1 MKCAADAKLV
11 QIASQ
16 PTSLSFRLGQPQSM
30 SQEQQASKQDQG
42 LAMMEKS
49 ADCELSQLQR
59 QLHEIR
65 TQLANSG
72 AKAGGSARD
81 DAVAKLDE
89 VCKLLQCQEQPDD
102 RDTTPIGNAEEC
114 FNDHCTAPV
123 RGTEERLYHHRA
135 TPVRETKEC
144 LSSHYAAPVGDTEVR
159 PGDHCAASVGDT
171 KAQPNDNSTA
181 SVGDTRVHLGN
192 HCAAR
197 VGETVPSSDAFTMTD
212 YCIEGPLSTDNSV
225 ESVAVSTSSLRSV
238 HTRVFPY
245 VSSNRVKA
253 VVVASSEVIL
263 PTPTILDSSPPPS
276 VIMDSECP
284 DVAYET
290 VLSSADLKC
299 SAGDDLSFTETDER
313 NSESGA
319 SGSNEDHCYA
329 AADAG
334 TGSTVLPDVLDS
346 EPVACALETITIR
359 TAEKR
364 PGETQRVLSK
374 KRKMVPMDSP
384 VHYIIMTDENGE
396 RVFSQ
401 RHVVQASG
409 TASGVSDNSIG
420 GLSVLEKGTSQP
432 LPHQSM
438 VTLLV
443 KDDGAALHQSAATSA
458 SLESG
463 SPGTQKIIVQMRVLP
478 PRARASRVSKQGT
491 NTTGCQTDRV
501 IVRRPRKV
509 PEPSPTQQPCTA
521 IMKTLTTP
529 VRRSQRRKKGVEDD
543 VVQCV
548 VFCCEVCGDCFSA
561 AKHLH
566 RHWQNRHRE
575 KREGKHRC
583 SYCSYTSDR
592 KCHVAMHQRT
602 HTGERPF
609 SCEVCKKG
617 FYRAD
622 DVETHMRVH
631 TKEKPFVCDECGQRF
646 NVSSNLARHKKLH
659 SDDAEAH
666 ACPECGKAF
675 AQKVHLKA
683 HLRVHTGD
691 RPYSCTMCSK
701 RFTELG
707 SARKH
712 EKMVHAG
719 EYPHYCPHCGK
730 GLANNFKL
738 KKHLR
743 ARHYELTRAA
753 LAAAEAE
760 QEG

>member
-1 MKCAADAKLV
+1 MTL
-11 QIASQ
+11 
-16 PTSLSFRLGQPQSM
+16 
-30 SQEQQASKQDQG
+30 EQQASKQDQEVT
-42 LAMMEKS
+42 AMEKS
-49 ADCELSQLQR
+49 SDHEFSQLQR

-65 TQLANSG
+65 TQLAKSRC
-72 AKAGGSARD
+72 KAGGSARD

-89 VCKLLQCQEQPDD
+89 VCKLLQCEEQLGD
-102 RDTTPIGNAEEC
+102 RGA
-114 FNDHCTAPV
+114 APV
-123 RGTEERLYHHRA
+123 G
-135 TPVRETKEC
+135 ETKEC
-144 LSSHYAAPVGDTEVR
+144 LNSLCTAPVGNTEVRLDDRCAAPVSNTEERLDDCCVAPINDTEVCFS
-159 PGDHCAASVGDT
+159 DHCAA
-171 KAQPNDNSTA
+171 P
-181 SVGDTRVHLGN
+181 
-192 HCAAR
+192 
-197 VGETVPSSDAFTMTD
+197 VGETVPMNDAFTMTD
-212 YCIEGPLSTDNSV
+212 HCFEGPPSTGNSV
-225 ESVAVSTSSLRSV
+225 ESVVVPANSSRCEYARAC
-238 HTRVFPY
+238 HK

-263 PTPTILDSSPPPS
+263 PTPSVLESSPPPS
-276 VIMDSECP
+276 VIMDNECL

-290 VLSSADLKC
+290 VLTSADLTT
-299 SAGDDLSFTETDER
+299 SAADDLSFAEADER
-313 NSESGA
+313 NSDSGA

-329 AADAG
+329 AADA
-334 TGSTVLPDVLDS
+334 STSSIVLPDVFDT
-346 EPVACALETITIR
+346 EPAPCDLEPTTIQST
-359 TAEKR
+359 EKR
-364 PGETQRVLSK
+364 PTEMQHMLSK
-374 KRKMVPMDSP
+374 KRKITPLDSAEK
-384 VHYIIMTDENGE
+384 YIIMTD
-396 RVFSQ
+396 
-401 RHVVQASG
+401 ASG
-409 TASGVSDNSIG
+409 QPVFAQRRIVQVSDSVSGISGSDVG
-420 GLSVLEKGTSQP
+420 GLSVLEKDTSQP

-443 KDDGAALHQSAATSA
+443 KDDSAALLQSAAASA

-463 SPGTQKIIVQMRVLP
+463 SPGAQKIIVQMRVMP
-478 PRARASRVSKQGT
+478 PRAMGNPVSKQKT
-491 NTTGCQTDRV
+491 QTTGCQTDRV

-509 PEPSPTQQPCTA
+509 REPSPSQQPCNA

-529 VRRSQRRKKGVEDD
+529 VRRSQRRKKGAEDDD

-566 RHWQNRHRE
+566 RHWQNRHKE

-592 KCHVAMHQRT
+592 KCHVAMHERT

-631 TKEKPFVCDECGQRF
+631 TKEKPFACDECGQRF

-659 SDDAEAH
+659 SDDAETH

-691 RPYSCTMCSK
+691 RPYSCSMCSQ

>member
-1 MKCAADAKLV
+1 MRVML
-11 QIASQ
+11 
-16 PTSLSFRLGQPQSM
+16 
-30 SQEQQASKQDQG
+30 EQQGSKHDQEVP
-42 LAMMEKS
+42 AMENS
-49 ADCELSQLQR
+49 SDHELLQLQK

-65 TQLANSG
+65 TQLAKSRC
-72 AKAGGSARD
+72 KAGGSARD

-89 VCKLLQCQEQPDD
+89 VCKLLQHEEQLD
-102 RDTTPIGNAEEC
+102 
-114 FNDHCTAPV
+114 DHC
-123 RGTEERLYHHRA
+123 
-135 TPVRETKEC
+135 
-144 LSSHYAAPVGDTEVR
+144 AAPVGNTEVCLND
-159 PGDHCAASVGDT
+159 PCAAHVDETEEHLDDRFSAPVG
-171 KAQPNDNSTA
+171 Q
-181 SVGDTRVHLGN
+181 
-192 HCAAR
+192 
-197 VGETVPSSDAFTMTD
+197 TVPTNDAFTMTD
-212 YCIEGPLSTDNSV
+212 CIAQ
-225 ESVAVSTSSLRSV
+225 SVAGPGSSSQSE
-238 HTRVFPY
+238 HARVCPV
-245 VSSNRVKA
+245 VSSNEVKA
-253 VVVASSEVIL
+253 VVVASSEAIV
-263 PTPTILDSSPPPS
+263 PTPSVLENSPPPP
-276 VIMDSECP
+276 VVVDNQCP
-284 DVAYET
+284 DVACET
-290 VLSSADLKC
+290 VLT
-299 SAGDDLSFTETDER
+299 SAGPTTSAHDHLSLAEADER

-329 AADAG
+329 AADA
-334 TGSTVLPDVLDS
+334 STSSVVPPNVK
-346 EPVACALETITIR
+346 PAPCALETTTVWR
-359 TAEKR
+359 AEKR
-364 PGETQRVLSK
+364 PAETPHMLSK
-374 KRKMVPMDSP
+374 KRKVAPLDPSEQ
-384 VHYIIMTDENGE
+384 YIIMTE
-396 RVFSQ
+396 RSGQPVFAQ
-401 RHVVQASG
+401 RRIVRVSNSAS
-409 TASGVSDNSIG
+409 SVSSSDMSD
-420 GLSVLEKGTSQP
+420 LSVLKGDTSQP

-443 KDDGAALHQSAATSA
+443 KDDSGALLQSATTPG

-463 SPGTQKIIVQMRVLP
+463 SPGTQKIFLQMRVLP
-478 PRARASRVSKQGT
+478 PRAMASLASKQKT
-491 NTTGCQTDRV
+491 QTTGCQTDRV
-501 IVRRPRKV
+501 IVRRPRKAR
-509 PEPSPTQQPCTA
+509 EPSPPQRPCTA

-529 VRRSQRRKKGVEDD
+529 VRRSQRRKKSKEDD

-548 VFCCEVCGDCFSA
+548 VFCCEECGDCFSA

-566 RHWQNRHRE
+566 RHWQNRHKE
-575 KREGKHRC
+575 KPEGKHRC

-592 KCHVAMHQRT
+592 KCHVAMHERT

-631 TKEKPFVCDECGQRF
+631 TKEKPFACDECGQRF
-646 NVSSNLARHKKLH
+646 NVSSNLTRHKKLH
-659 SDDAEAH
+659 SDDPETH
-666 ACPECGKAF
+666 ACPQCGKAF

-691 RPYSCTMCSK
+691 RPYSCSMCSQ

-753 LAAAEAE
+753 LAAAEEE